1 LSDKLVFETQMDMRW
16 IKLAEAMEPFT
27 LKNMYIKETQTS
39 VPLDTKA
46 SMKVQPNKSLKK
58 VLAKISNVTEIDEE
72 MRVGVRPVEY
82 LASLS
87 ARAQSSALILI
98 HGYCTASNPWTPN
111 ANLFENGYFFL
122 DKSNSISNDA
132 FAKKIVAFCET
143 HNLGDFSVIGHSQ
156 GGMVGT
162 HLRNYYWSGLDGVSP
177 ASDKRIIQSL
187 GTPYQGCS
195 MAGSAANL
203 GKVFGVGCGTNNDL
217 APDGARLWLSGIS
230 MDTRKLVH
238 YYTTSYQQGKLFGD
252 YCNMAVNAVLQWPND
267 GVTENVFTPLVGG
280 NNEGNVQKQCHTT
293 EMGYTAQYYDNTRNS
308 VMNKFAARK

>member
-1 LSDKLVFETQMDMRW
+1 MM
-16 IKLAEAMEPFT
+16 
-27 LKNMYIKETQTS
+27 
-39 VPLDTKA
+39 PL
-46 SMKVQPNKSLKK
+46 P
-58 VLAKISNVTEIDEE
+58 
-72 MRVGVRPVEY
+72 
-82 LASLS
+82 
-87 ARAQSSALILI
+87 
-98 HGYCTASNPWTPN
+98 
-111 ANLFENGYFFL
+111 
-122 DKSNSISNDA
+122 
-132 FAKKIVAFCET
+132 KKIVAFCET